1 MLAGIVVR
9 EDKMKII
16 RIRGLITAAMILL
29 LLPPANDS
37 LAQSEK
43 EQIEALKKQIE
54 EIERRNQEQIDMLK
68 RQIEALEEGRVSD
81 QEKIAEI
88 KTKQETVDDDAWY
101 SKFLAKYDKGFVF
114 ESTDDKGFQ
123 FKTRFTFLAQI
134 QGIVN
139 DTDEE
144 LVSTNFRL
152 RRLELRWDGYAF
164 KPWFYY
170 TFMIDPASS
179 ELLKDMYLT
188 AAYQK
193 EIAPRV
199 GQWKVPFNR
208 EELNSSSALQMV
220 ERSIVNEQ
228 FGLDRDRG
236 LALLGGI
243 GKNNNFSY
251 SAGVFNGDGLNGT
264 SVDSNLLYAGRI
276 QLGLGGDDFKFNP
289 NGTFAT
295 ARAYEIVPNFAKK
308 PTFTAGFGASALPG
322 LNCDRKQPNG
332 GACDRIAELGFP
344 QSNFTQLTADLSF
357 KMPYFNVEAEYDA
370 RWLSPDTGDQDTA
383 FDQGFRLQAG
393 VFLLPKTVELAGRY
407 ALIDFDTSPGVVPP
421 DTSVPGKQWELT
433 PGLNYYMSHDH
444 RWKLQL
450 DYTFQRN
457 EATLGAPDV
466 DANIVE
472 AQIQANF

>member
-1 MLAGIVVR
+1 LPESPPGRITMSKFLV
-9 EDKMKII
+9 KII
-16 RIRGLITAAMILL
+16 NSALILVL
-29 LLPPANDS
+29 VVLYPVS
-37 LAQSEK
+37 SYAQSER
-43 EQIEALKKQIE
+43 EEIEALKRRIE
-54 EIERRNQEQIDMLK
+54 EIERQNREQIEMLK
-68 RQIEALEEGRVSD
+68 SQIEALEAGSLAD

-114 ESTDDKGFQ
+114 ESSDDKGFQ
-123 FKTRFTFLAQI
+123 FKTRFAFLAQI

-179 ELLKDMYLT
+179 QLLKDMYLT

-193 EIAPRV
+193 EIGPRV

-208 EELNSSSALQMV
+208 EELNSSAALQLV

-228 FGLDRDRG
+228 FGLERDRG

-264 SVDSNLLYAGRI
+264 SVDSNLLYVGRI

-289 NGTFAT
+289 NGTYAT
-295 ARAYEIVPNFAKK
+295 ARAYELVPNFAKN
-308 PTFTAGFGASALPG
+308 PTFVAGFGASALPG
-322 LNCDRKQPNG
+322 LNCDRKTPNG

-344 QSNFTQLTADLSF
+344 QSDFTQLTGDLSF

-370 RWLSPDTGDQDTA
+370 RWLAPDTGPKDTA
-383 FDQGFRLQAG
+383 FDQGFRVQAG
-393 VFLLPKTVELAGRY
+393 VFLLPKTVELAARY
-407 ALIDFDTSPGVVPP
+407 ALIDFDTDSGVVPP
-421 DTSVPGKQWELT
+421 DTSVPSKQWELT
-433 PGLNYYMSHDH
+433 PGLSYYMSHDH

-450 DYTFQRN
+450 NYTFQRN
-457 EATLGAPDV
+457 EATLDVPDV
-466 DANIVE
+466 DANIVR

>member
-1 MLAGIVVR
+1 MISR
-9 EDKMKII
+9 II
-16 RIRGLITAAMILL
+16 RNTEAVVILL
-29 LLPPANDS
+29 LILLSPAS
-37 LAQSEK
+37 SFAQSTK
-43 EQIEALKKQIE
+43 QQIEELKKQIE
-54 EIERRNQEQIDMLK
+54 IIQLQNQK
-68 RQIEALEEGRVSD
+68 QIEELKKQIESLQTERAAD

-88 KTKQETVDDDAWY
+88 KTKQETVDEDAWY

-114 ESTDDKGFQ
+114 ESSDDKGFQ
-123 FKTRFTFLAQI
+123 FKTRFVFLAQI

-179 ELLKDMYLT
+179 QLLKDMYLT

-193 EIAPRV
+193 EAAPRV

-228 FGLDRDRG
+228 FGLERDRG

-243 GKNNNFSY
+243 GKNNNVSY
-251 SAGVFNGDGLNGT
+251 SVGVFNGDGLNGT
-264 SVDSNLLYAGRI
+264 SVDSNLLYVGRI

-289 NGTFAT
+289 NSTYAT

-308 PTFTAGFGASALPG
+308 PTFVAGFGASALPG

-344 QSNFTQLTADLSF
+344 QSNFTQLTGDLSF

-370 RWLSPDTGDQDTA
+370 RWLAPDTGPQDTA
-383 FDQGFRLQAG
+383 FDQGFRVQAG
-393 VFLLPKTVELAGRY
+393 VFLLPKTIELAARY
-407 ALIDFDTSPGVVPP
+407 ALIDFDTSSGVVPP
-421 DTSVPGKQWELT
+421 DTSVPSKQWELT
-433 PGLNYYMSHDH
+433 PGLNYYLSHDH

-450 DYTFQRN
+450 NYTFQRN
-457 EATLGAPDV
+457 EATLDAPDV
-466 DANIVE
+466 DANIVR
-472 AQIQANF
+472 AQVQANF